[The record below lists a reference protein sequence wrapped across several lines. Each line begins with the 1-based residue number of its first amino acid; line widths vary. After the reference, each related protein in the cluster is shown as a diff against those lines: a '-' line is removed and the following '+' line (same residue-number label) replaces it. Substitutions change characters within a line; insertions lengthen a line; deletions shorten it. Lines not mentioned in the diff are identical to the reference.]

1 MSYLLEKVCLFL
13 FTPCQ
18 ANVKGTCSNSGFKN
32 LSCTCTNPSF
42 SPDIHSLSSRTRMED
57 KIDHLMQMLVWGNML
72 KCHIFVIKYK
82 SQIILLLGKVK
93 EMVRIIFSFIHKMA
107 SIRCRHST
115 EHTVGNQQALND
127 MNKNG
132 VSFSL
137 PRKSNFA

>member
-18 ANVKGTCSNSGFKN
+18 GTVKGTCSNRGFKN
-32 LSCTCTNPSF
+32 HSCTCTNPSF
-42 SPDIHSLSSRTRMED
+42 SPDIHSFSSRTRMED
-57 KIDHLMQMLVWGNML
+57 KIDHLMFVWGSML

-107 SIRCRHST
+107 SVRCRHST

-127 MNKNG
+127 RNKNG

-137 PRKSNFA
+137 PRSSSFA